1 MHSFVLN
8 PDLLV
13 VNKDNVVVVV
23 VVVIAVALLT
33 LLTFVDVCRRCR
45 LFLQD
50 MWQPLLNVQKYRWLK
65 HSVYGGSSSQSSL
78 MATIV
83 EFVLKEEPLDVEKM
97 RKCLLKQVTV
107 VCVCVCLY
115 VCLYST

>member
-33 LLTFVDVCRRCR
+33 LLTLLTFVDV
-45 LFLQD
+45 
-50 MWQPLLNVQKYRWLK
+50 V
-65 HSVYGGSSSQSSL
+65 
-78 MATIV
+78 
-83 EFVLKEEPLDVEKM
+83 DV
-97 RKCLLKQVTV
+97 V
-107 VCVCVCLY
+107 VCSSRTCGSPC
-115 VCLYST
+115 